1 MTAGHR
7 AGFVAIV
14 GRPNVGKST
23 LLNRLVG
30 TKISI
35 VSRRAQTTRHRI
47 LGIVS
52 GPDAQL
58 LLVDT
63 PGYQTAHGGA
73 LNRLMNRSVI
83 ASLQDVDVIVLVVD
97 AGRLTPEDARVVELL
112 PRGTP
117 VVLAVNKIDRL
128 KDRAVLLPLIDRAR
142 NLYNFSAIVPIS
154 AQEGTQLG
162 DLVEAVKQHLP
173 QGPALYETDMLTD
186 RPERF
191 LAAELLREKLFHAL
205 GEELPYAATVVIDR
219 FEHEGSLRRIHAS
232 IIVAKPGHK
241 AIVIGSRGET
251 LKAMATRARKD
262 MERLFGGKVF
272 LEVWVRVRRGW
283 SDDAR
288 ALHSLGYD

>member
-1 MTAGHR
+1 MTGTHR
-7 AGFVAIV
+7 AGYVAIV

-47 LGIVS
+47 LGIVDE
-52 GPDAQL
+52 PDAQL

-63 PGYQTAHGGA
+63 PGYQIAQGGA

-83 ASLQDVDVIVLVVD
+83 TSLQDVDVIVLVVE
-97 AGRLTPEDARVVELL
+97 AGRLTPQDMQVVKLL
-112 PRGTP
+112 PRGKP

-128 KDRAVLLPLIDRAR
+128 KNPATLLPLIDQAR
-142 NLYNFSAIVPIS
+142 GIGDFIAIVPIS
-154 AQEGTQLG
+154 AQDGTQLHH
-162 DLVEAVKQHLP
+162 LMNAVKQCLP
-173 QGPALYETDMLTD
+173 EGPALYDPETVTD
-186 RPERF
+186 RSERF

-205 GEELPYAATVVIDR
+205 GEELPYAATVTIDR
-219 FEHEGSLRRIHAS
+219 FEQEGSLRRIHAS
-232 IIVAKPGHK
+232 IVVDKPGQK

-251 LKAMATRARKD
+251 LKSIASRARKD
-262 MERLFGGKVF
+262 MEQLFGGKVF

-283 SDDAR
+283 SDDVK

>member
-1 MTAGHR
+1 M
-7 AGFVAIV
+7 
-14 GRPNVGKST
+14 
-23 LLNRLVG
+23 
-30 TKISI
+30 
-35 VSRRAQTTRHRI
+35 
-47 LGIVS
+47 
-52 GPDAQL
+52 

-63 PGYQTAHGGA
+63 PGYQTAHRGT

-83 ASLQDVDVIVLVVD
+83 ASLQDVDVIVLVID
-97 AGRLTPEDARVVELL
+97 AARLTQEDTRVIEML
-112 PRGTP
+112 PKSSP
-117 VVLAVNKIDRL
+117 VVLAVNRIDRL

-142 NLYNFSAIVPIS
+142 SLHPFSAIVPIS

-162 DLVEAVKQHLP
+162 DLVEAVKKHLP
-173 QGPALYETDMLTD
+173 QGPALYEADMLTD

-232 IIVAKPGHK
+232 IIVDKPGHK
-241 AIVIGSRGET
+241 SIVIGSRGET

-283 SDDAR
+283 SDDVR
-288 ALHSLGYD
+288 TLHSLGYD

>member
-1 MTAGHR
+1 MTTGHR

-52 GPDAQL
+52 EPDAQL

-112 PRGTP
+112 PKGTP

-142 NLYNFSAIVPIS
+142 SLYNFSAIVPIS

-205 GEELPYAATVVIDR
+205 GEELPYAATVIIDR

-232 IIVAKPGHK
+232 IVVDKPGHK

>member
-1 MTAGHR
+1 MRAGHR

-52 GPDAQL
+52 VPDAQM

-97 AGRLTPEDARVVELL
+97 AGRLTQEDARVVELL
-112 PRGTP
+112 PESTP
-117 VVLAVNKIDRL
+117 VVLAVNRIDRL

-142 NLYNFSAIVPIS
+142 SLYHFSAIVPIS

-232 IIVAKPGHK
+232 IIVDKPGHK
-241 AIVIGSRGET
+241 SIVIGSRGET

-283 SDDAR
+283 SDDVR

>member
-52 GPDAQL
+52 EPDAQL

-97 AGRLTPEDARVVELL
+97 AGRLKQEDARVVELL
-112 PRGTP
+112 PKGTP

-128 KDRAVLLPLIDRAR
+128 KDRAVLLPLIDRTR
-142 NLYNFSAIVPIS
+142 SLYNFSAIVPIS

-205 GEELPYAATVVIDR
+205 GEELPYAATVIIDR

-232 IIVAKPGHK
+232 IVVDKPGHK